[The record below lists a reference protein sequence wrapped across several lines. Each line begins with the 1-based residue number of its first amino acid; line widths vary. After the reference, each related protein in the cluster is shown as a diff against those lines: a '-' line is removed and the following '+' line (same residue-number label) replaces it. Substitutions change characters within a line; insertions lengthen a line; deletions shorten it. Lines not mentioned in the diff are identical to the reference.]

1 MDLTTLLAGPL
12 GGVLGLAGALAQKWV
27 GMKEAKAN
35 HEMKLAEIEVLSRVD
50 LQKADIA
57 LRNTSEQ
64 QAGEA
69 FRAAIDS
76 QTALKPAATWAQNAL
91 ALFRPGL
98 TAYLLLS
105 STALA
110 IIFREAKPE
119 LLEFIITSMF
129 SMSSVAMGYWFGVR
143 TSEKMAVTAA
153 FPSRK

>member
-1 MDLTTLLAGPL
+1 MDITTLLAGPL

-76 QTALKPAATWAQNAL
+76 QTSIRPTSSWAQNSL

-110 IIFREAKPE
+110 IVFREAKPE
-119 LLEFIITSMF
+119 MLEFIITSMF

-153 FPSRK
+153 FPTRK

>member
-1 MDLTTLLAGPL
+1 MDIITLLAGPL
-12 GGVLGLAGALAQKWV
+12 GGVLGLFGALAQKWV
-27 GMKEAKAN
+27 GMKEARAN

-50 LQKADIA
+50 LQKADIS
-57 LRNTSEQ
+57 LRNTTEQ

-69 FRAAIDS
+69 FKAAIDS
-76 QTALKPAATWAQNAL
+76 QTALRPTSSWATNAL

-105 STALA
+105 STGLA

-119 LLEFIITSMF
+119 MLEFIITSMF

-153 FPSRK
+153 FPARK

>member
-1 MDLTTLLAGPL
+1 MDWTTLIAGPL
-12 GGVLGLAGALAQKWV
+12 GGVLGLGGALVQKWM

-76 QTALKPAATWAQNAL
+76 QTAMRPSSKWAQDAL

-98 TAYLLLS
+98 TTYLLLA
-105 STALA
+105 STAMA
-110 IIFREAKPE
+110 VIFRNSRPE
-119 LLEFIITSMF
+119 LLEFVITSMF
-129 SMSSVAMGYWFGVR
+129 SMSSVAMGYFFGVR
-143 TSEKMAVTAA
+143 THEKMAVTSA
-153 FPSRK
+153 FPSRR

>member
-1 MDLTTLLAGPL
+1 MDITTLLAGPL

-27 GMKEAKAN
+27 GMKEARAN

-76 QTALKPAATWAQNAL
+76 QTALKPAASWAQTAL

-98 TAYLLLS
+98 TAYLLLA
-105 STALA
+105 STGLA
-110 IIFREAKPE
+110 IVFREAKPE

>member
-1 MDLTTLLAGPL
+1 MDITTLLAGPL

-57 LRNTSEQ
+57 LRNVSEQ
-64 QAGEA
+64 QAGES
-69 FRAAIDS
+69 FKAAIES
-76 QTALKPAATWAQNAL
+76 QSALKPASGWAQTAL

-98 TAYLLLS
+98 TAYLLIS
-105 STALA
+105 STVLA

-143 TSEKMAVTAA
+143 TSDKIAVTAA
-153 FPSRK
+153 FPARK

>member
-69 FRAAIDS
+69 FRAAIDA
-76 QTALKPAATWAQNAL
+76 QTALKPAASWAQTAL

-98 TAYLLLS
+98 TAYLLLA
-105 STALA
+105 STGLA
-110 IIFREAKPE
+110 IVFREAKPE
-119 LLEFIITSMF
+119 LLDFIITSMF

-143 TSEKMAVTAA
+143 TSEKMTVTAA